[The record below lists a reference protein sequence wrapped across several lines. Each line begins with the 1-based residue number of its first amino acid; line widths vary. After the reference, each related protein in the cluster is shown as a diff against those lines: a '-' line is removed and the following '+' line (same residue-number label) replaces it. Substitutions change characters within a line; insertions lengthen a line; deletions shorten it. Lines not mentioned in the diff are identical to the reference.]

1 MLKYQRKIDFEI
13 AKKASMQ
20 LRPGVVKRCIS
31 KVRDRMQSHYVAMKS
46 AEGVPYVI
54 GDSFDDIPFPDQII
68 SGRPAARIIDM
79 KTKLKI

>member
-1 MLKYQRKIDFEI
+1 
-13 AKKASMQ
+13 
-20 LRPGVVKRCIS
+20 
-31 KVRDRMQSHYVAMKS
+31 MQSHYVAMKS

-54 GDSFDDIPFPDQII
+54 GDSYDDIPFPDQII